1 MKNTYLIIITILL
14 VTIGLAGCQ
23 KTNPTEQE
31 NHSMQEQTNNPA
43 DTEDV
48 KEVETRNDVTATET
62 EASASY
68 AQITQEEAKE
78 IMDNDSSICIL
89 DVRTQEEYDSGHIP
103 DAIMIPHD
111 QITDLAGKTLTD
123 KDQLILVYC
132 RSGSRSKIAA
142 AALAELGYTNVKEF
156 GGINTWQY
164 DTVK

>member
-1 MKNTYLIIITILL
+1 MKTRYFLIITILL

-31 NHSMQEQTNNPA
+31 NHSMQEQTNNLS
-43 DTEDV
+43 DTETD
-48 KEVETRNDVTATET
+48 TSD
-62 EASASY
+62 SY
-68 AQITQEEAKE
+68 EQITQEEAKE